1 MKTKTVIASL
11 LVSIPLTGSSIY
23 IALKMGA
30 LPWPAIFCA
39 IIAYAL
45 LRNEDLREVN
55 IAEAGGTTGA
65 LIGGA
70 VAFTLPAIWFMGG
83 SITLTDTLRFSIVLL
98 IASLTGIFLSYS
110 MQNRLLDSLPFPEGQ
125 ATAEMLKSIKI
136 KKDFFA
142 ALSLAGM
149 FAILRDYY
157 LPGGYS
163 TSIFG
168 IALVLSPLLM
178 GIGGGYIMGKKTSFS
193 WFTGAVLGW
202 VVLGPVLGLKPSMIQ
217 NSGLGI
223 LLGSSIGF
231 LVSFMLKTRF
241 SKISMALAVVSFIA
255 LTAVG
260 LNPLASLIAVIFAH
274 IFAIVAFRMTGET
287 NVDPLEQFG
296 LVTGIIIFALFSY
309 IKIDIALTEL
319 FIAVLFVSCLAAVCG
334 DIGHDFKAAKTLGT
348 KARDIVKIEMVSTI
362 AASVMAPIFLFVIY
376 KAYGAQMFTNA
387 LPAPQAQMVA
397 RSIFGYEHPT
407 IFLLSFTLAFFAQLL
422 AKDRISLPALGI
434 GMFLN
439 LNLGLLFLAGGLWR
453 AVDEIRGR
461 ADISTPSAL
470 LAGEGLAGFASALLL
485 AIGIK
490 PAYIAAALSVLF
502 LALLTKSL
510 FPKRY

>member
-1 MKTKTVIASL
+1 MRKRTLITSL
-11 LVSIPLTGSSIY
+11 LISIPLTGSSMY
-23 IALKMGA
+23 VALKMGA

-45 LRNEDLREVN
+45 LRDEDLREVN

-70 VAFTLPAIWFMGG
+70 VAFTLPAIWFMGE
-83 SITLTDTLRFSIVLL
+83 SITLADALRFSIVLL

-125 ATAEMLKSIKI
+125 ATAEMLKSVKI
-136 KKDFFA
+136 KKGFFA

-168 IALVLSPLLM
+168 ITLVLSPLLM

-202 VVLGPVLGLKPSMIQ
+202 VVLGPVLGLKPPMIQ

-231 LVSFMLKTRF
+231 LASFVLKTRF
-241 SKISMALAVVSFIA
+241 SKVSMALAVISFIA

-260 LNPLASLIAVIFAH
+260 LNPLTSLIAVIFAH

-296 LVTGIIIFALFSY
+296 LVTGIVIFALFSY

-334 DIGHDFKAAKTLGT
+334 DIGHDFKAAKILGT
-348 KARDIVKIEMVSTI
+348 EARDIVKIEIVSTI
-362 AASVMAPIFLFVIY
+362 AASVTAPIFLFVIY
-376 KAYGAQMFTNA
+376 KAYGTQMFTNA

-397 RSIFGYEHPT
+397 RSIFGYEYPA
-407 IFLLSFTLAFFAQLL
+407 IFLLSFALAFFAQLL